1 MWVYYNVHG
10 NRALNVVYTMH
21 PHRCKQMQPGSTPD
35 MLSSHAAAT
44 ETLALLSQATGILQ
58 TAQPLA
64 ARVDTLLQLLQQA
77 LPCVDARLTC
87 WLQSAQPGA
96 QQCRFRAVGAEGD
109 GLPAWDDALLRRTAL
124 AGKLV
129 FQPLDVPDNG
139 SPTPELAYVGAP
151 IVWGERLWGVL
162 ELRAA
167 SERARAAAIHELL
180 RALLPQLA
188 AAIAHADAAEP
199 TPAPLA
205 PANAPRSTLAQHD
218 GPHQQLLASL
228 GQGLEEPLTLHP
240 LLTLLLRWTLDTV
253 GAEAGAICLVDHE
266 SSELVMQIYE
276 GYPPDVLETDLR
288 GNPRQ
293 RWSLERGLAGRVAR
307 AGRAMLVRDV
317 AHEPDVR
324 LTAAHLRAELAV
336 PISVGGHVLAVLVLD
351 SPRSAAFGDEELAFV
366 SMLCERAAQPLHR
379 AMTYQHWVETSTQ
392 LGQVFT
398 SLPTGLA
405 LLDMNGRLLR
415 ANPAWALTWGLS
427 EHDEQTSFHVPLD
440 LMTELLPRLREPMQ
454 LSEFCARGQDR
465 PHDVHMLTLHLIS
478 PPQELQIFSVPTRDS
493 LDRLTGRLW
502 MVSDITREH
511 EVERL
516 KSEFVSIVSHELRTP
531 LTSILGYT
539 ELLLARSFAPDEQK
553 QFVQTVYDQA
563 SHLSKLVEDLLSL
576 SRLDSGKLK
585 LSCWKVS
592 IHQIIGE
599 LTSQLGELSHH
610 RLVFHSS
617 ATLPPVYIDR
627 DKVKQVLFNLL
638 TNAIKYSP
646 AGGEVDLHIQEAG
659 AADLPPDHPAGQWLK
674 VSVRDEGIGIAPEE
688 LPRIWDRFYRVD
700 NTNTRRIGGTGLGL
714 SIARA
719 LVELHGGRID
729 VQSEPGQGSI
739 FWFTLPLAERGEGY
753 IRQGAIGEGQ

>member
-1 MWVYYNVHG
+1 VW
-10 NRALNVVYTMH
+10 
-21 PHRCKQMQPGSTPD
+21 
-35 MLSSHAAAT
+35 
-44 ETLALLSQATGILQ
+44 
-58 TAQPLA
+58 
-64 ARVDTLLQLLQQA
+64 
-77 LPCVDARLTC
+77 
-87 WLQSAQPGA
+87 
-96 QQCRFRAVGAEGD
+96 
-109 GLPAWDDALLRRTAL
+109 
-124 AGKLV
+124 
-129 FQPLDVPDNG
+129 QPLDVPDNG
-139 SPTPELAYVGAP
+139 SPTPALAYVGAP
-151 IVWGERLWGVL
+151 IIWGERLWGVL

-167 SERARAAAIHELL
+167 PERTRAAATHELL

-188 AAIAHADAAEP
+188 AAIARDDPAAAAEP
-199 TPAPLA
+199 PAPLV
-205 PANAPRSTLAQHD
+205 PASTSLPTSPPHD
-218 GPHQQLLASL
+218 GLHQQLLAAL
-228 GQGLEEPLTLHP
+228 GQELEEPLTLHT

-266 SSELVMQIYE
+266 SSELVMQAYE

-307 AGRAMLVRDV
+307 SGRAMLVRDV
-317 AHEPDVR
+317 TQEPDLC
-324 LTAAHLRAELAV
+324 LTASHLRAELAV
-336 PISVGGHVLAVLVLD
+336 PIAVRSHVLAVLVLD

-379 AMTYQHWVETSTQ
+379 AITYQAWVETSTQ

-415 ANPAWALTWGLS
+415 ANPAWALTWGLN
-427 EHDEQTSFHVPLD
+427 EHNGPVPFHVPLD

-454 LSEFCARGQDR
+454 LTDFCARGQDR
-465 PHDVHMLTLHLIS
+465 PHDVHVLTIHLES
-478 PPQELQIFSVPTRDS
+478 PAQELQVFSVPTRDS

-502 MVSDITREH
+502 MVSDITRER

-516 KSEFVSIVSHELRTP
+516 KSEFVSVVSHELRTP

-563 SHLSKLVEDLLSL
+563 AHLSKLVEDLLSL
-576 SRLDSGKLK
+576 SRLDSGNLK
-585 LSCWKVS
+585 LNRWKVS
-592 IHQIIGE
+592 IHQIVNE
-599 LTSQLGELSHH
+599 LTSQLGEPTHH

-617 ATLPPVYIDR
+617 PALPPVYVDR

-646 AGGEVDLHIQEAG
+646 MGGEVELHTQEATT
-659 AADLPPDHPAGQWLK
+659 DHLPPDHPAGQWLR
-674 VSVRDEGIGIAPEE
+674 VSVRDQGIGIAPEE

-719 LVELHGGRID
+719 LVELHGGRIG
-729 VQSEPGQGSI
+729 VASEPGQGSV
-739 FWFTLPLAERGEGY
+739 FWFTLPLAE
-753 IRQGAIGEGQ
+753 